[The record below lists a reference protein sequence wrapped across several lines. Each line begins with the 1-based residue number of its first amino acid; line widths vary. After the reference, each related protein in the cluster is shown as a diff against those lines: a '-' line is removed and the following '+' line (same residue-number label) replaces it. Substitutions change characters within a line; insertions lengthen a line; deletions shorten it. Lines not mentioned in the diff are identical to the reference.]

1 MKNNLRISITI
12 GTIIVFMGI
21 GFLSTNFINQKR
33 DMIYSNINLS
43 LSNDNILNEEVV
55 DSSNNNIDVN
65 SDSDTV
71 DVSDNKNNYEYYIGK
86 IEIPKI
92 NLSRGFYDKNSSLND
107 VRWNV
112 KVLKESSYP
121 NVDKGNLILAAHSG
135 NYSNSYFS
143 NLYKL
148 EMEDVVYIYYQNM
161 KYTYKIVNIYN
172 EKKDGDVEI
181 KRNPNKRTLT
191 LITCTKDDEY
201 HQTIY
206 ILELTEEN
214 TV

>member
-1 MKNNLRISITI
+1 MKNNLRMSITI

-55 DSSNNNIDVN
+55 DSSNTNIDVN

-181 KRNPNKRTLT
+181 KRNSNKRTLT

-214 TV
+214 NV